1 MKKAN
6 SASKDSANRRREMID
21 EFLNDGFT
29 PEQIM
34 IMAQSREKDKQEEKK
49 KETDIKRAEDE
60 IKAKFDEYIKLL
72 GVKSVTVDDLY
83 LDDLFN
89 IIKGESEWVI
99 SKEKAEQYWAA
110 MQDALREA
118 FADLDVRF

>member
-1 MKKAN
+1 MKKTDC
-6 SASKDSANRRREMID
+6 SSKDSANRRREMID

-49 KETDIKRAEDE
+49 KSADIKQVEDE

-83 LDDLFN
+83 LDDLFR
-89 IIKGESEWVI
+89 IIKGESAWTV
-99 SKEKAEQYWAA
+99 SKEKAEQQWAA

>member
-6 SASKDSANRRREMID
+6 CPSKDLVNRRREMMD
-21 EFLNDGFT
+21 ELLNDGFT
-29 PEQIM
+29 PERIM
-34 IMAQSREKDKQEEKK
+34 IMAQEREKERQEKKK

-60 IKAKFDEYIKLL
+60 IKAKFNEYIKLL
-72 GVKSVTVDDLY
+72 GIKSITVDDLY

-89 IIKGESEWVI
+89 IIKGESAWTV
-99 SKEKAEQYWAA
+99 SKEVAEKQWAA
-110 MQDALREA
+110 MQDTLRKA